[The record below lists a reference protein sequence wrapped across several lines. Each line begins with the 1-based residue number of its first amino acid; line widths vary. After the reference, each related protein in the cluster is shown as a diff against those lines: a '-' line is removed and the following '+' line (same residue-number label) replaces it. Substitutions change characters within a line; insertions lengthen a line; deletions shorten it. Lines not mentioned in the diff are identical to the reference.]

1 MKMIRLSPPARCA
14 GFTML
19 ELVIVI
25 VIAGIVSYM
34 AAVRLNNVGEV
45 DGHGFAEQV
54 ASTLRF
60 AQEAAVAQRRLMYV
74 NVNSGGGLV
83 DVCLDSS
90 NACAQPLTAPGG
102 CNLAGG
108 CPLSAQAPSGVV
120 LTTNTA
126 QFSFD
131 GLGQPSTSSQVQIQ
145 VTASDGQ
152 QFTVTIEPGSG
163 YVRRS

>member
-1 MKMIRLSPPARCA
+1 MV
-14 GFTML
+14 

-25 VIAGIVSYM
+25 MIAGILSFM
-34 AAVRLNNVGEV
+34 AIGRLNDTGEV
-45 DGHGFAEQV
+45 NAHGFAEQI
-54 ASTLRF
+54 ASTVRF

-74 NVNSGGGLV
+74 NVNAGSGLV

-90 NACAQPLTAPGG
+90 NACAQPLAAPGG
-102 CNLAGG
+102 GNVA
-108 CPLSAQAPSGVV
+108 AQAPGGVV

-131 GLGQPSTSSQVQIQ
+131 GLGQPSVAAQVQIQ
-145 VTASDGQ
+145 LTAPDGHQFFVTD
-152 QFTVTIEPGSG
+152 EPISG

>member
-1 MKMIRLSPPARCA
+1 
-14 GFTML
+14 ML

-25 VIAGIVSYM
+25 LIASILSFM
-34 AAVRLNNVGEV
+34 AIGRLNDTGEV
-45 DGHGFAEQV
+45 DAHGFAEQI

-74 NVNSGGGLV
+74 NVNAAAGLV
-83 DVCLDSS
+83 SACLDSS
-90 NACAQPLTAPGG
+90 SACAQPLAAPGG
-102 CNLAGG
+102 GNLSVQARGDVT
-108 CPLSAQAPSGVV
+108 LS
-120 LTTNTA
+120 TNST

-131 GLGQPSTSSQVQIQ
+131 GLGQPSATAQIQIQ

-152 QFTVTIEPGSG
+152 QFTVTVEPSSG